1 MKTSPPSVACLG
13 ECMVEL
19 APASDGLYRQG
30 FAGDTYNT
38 AYYLKQLLGD
48 QSQVSFVTALGDD
61 KISQRMLEQFQANGL
76 DTQLISRLAKRSP
89 GLYLVENDASGE
101 RFFQYWRQQSA
112 ARAMLDGSTG
122 EALLEALAH
131 YDVLYLSGISLA
143 ILPPDARQRLMD
155 MLQRSQARI
164 VFDPNYRP
172 ALWSSATEASEA
184 MAQIAAC
191 KATVLTTLD
200 DERLL
205 HDLDD
210 ADQVIEHWHKLGAT
224 EVLVKLGSEGCLISN
239 GRLQVPAEQGIRPLD
254 TTGAGDSFNAGYL
267 AGRLSGLAPEPSA
280 RLAHQLAAQV
290 IQYRGAIL
298 PGGAVLPTLTAP
310 K

>member
-1 MKTSPPSVACLG
+1 MTTSLPSVACLG

-38 AYYLKQLLGD
+38 AYYLKQLLGE
-48 QSQVSFVTALGDD
+48 QAQVSFVTALGDD

-76 DTQLISRLAKRSP
+76 DTRLISRLANRSP

-122 EALLEALAH
+122 EALLEALAG
-131 YDVLYLSGISLA
+131 YDHLYLSGISLA
-143 ILPPDARQRLMD
+143 ILAPDARQRL
-155 MLQRSQARI
+155 LHLLHRSQARI
-164 VFDPNYRP
+164 AFDPNYRP
-172 ALWSSATEASEA
+172 ALWASAAEAAEA

-191 KATVLTTLD
+191 NATVLTTLD
-200 DERLL
+200 DEHLL
-205 HDLDD
+205 HGLGD
-210 ADQVIEHWHKLGAT
+210 ADQVIEHWQKLGAA
-224 EVLVKLGSEGCLISN
+224 EVLVKLGSEGCMISS

-290 IQYRGAIL
+290 IQHRGAIL
-298 PGGAVLPTLTAP
+298 PKGTVLPALTV
-310 K
+310 